1 MGSNLSFFSKKPET
15 MKPPEEDFDLSNK
28 SVEGGD
34 TSGQMSIDRFA
45 EKKLRTNPIELYRLY
60 RQRLPYL
67 IEDYLG
73 INMNYYTSI
82 QIPNNLIV
90 RFAC

>member
-1 MGSNLSFFSKKPET
+1 MLSLDAYS
-15 MKPPEEDFDLSNK
+15 
-28 SVEGGD
+28 
-34 TSGQMSIDRFA
+34 
-45 EKKLRTNPIELYRLY
+45 EKRHKVNIIEKYRLY

-90 RFAC
+90 RVEDLC